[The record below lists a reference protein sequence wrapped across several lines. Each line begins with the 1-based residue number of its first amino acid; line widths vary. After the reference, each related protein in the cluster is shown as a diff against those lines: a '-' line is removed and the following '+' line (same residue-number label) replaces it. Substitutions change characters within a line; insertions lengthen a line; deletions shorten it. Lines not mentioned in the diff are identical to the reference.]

1 MDIRLTA
8 EQEAQ
13 LVELATRSGRE
24 AGELAAEAV
33 SRYLDEEQRFA
44 EAVKRGIEAAD
55 RGDFVAPDEV
65 WTQVERVLKS

>member
-13 LVELATRSGRE
+13 LTELATRSGRGV
-24 AGELAAEAV
+24 GELAAEAV
-33 SRYLDEEQRFA
+33 ARYLDEEQRFA

-55 RGDFVAPDEV
+55 RGDFVASDEV
-65 WTQVERVLKS
+65 

>member
-13 LVELATRSGRE
+13 LAELATRSGRE
-24 AGELAAEAV
+24 ASELAVEAV

-44 EAVKRGIEAAD
+44 EAVKRGVEAAN
-55 RGDFVAPDEV
+55 RGDFVDSDEV
-65 WTQVERVLKS
+65 WARVERIPKP